1 MKEVIRAVSVN
12 YGIKPV
18 FESLM
23 MERNRYAQWRAKI
36 ETMSYRHDNQ
46 DKTPGLVSFQNDLT
60 KRDLQ

>member
-1 MKEVIRAVSVN
+1 MKEVIRPVSVN

-23 MERNRYAQWRAKI
+23 MERIRYAQWRAKT
-36 ETMSYRHDNQ
+36 ETMCYRHDNQ